1 MKYKSVRILTF
12 LFCICIGFSALSLS
26 QLYSFSLQDKA
37 LLENSLQE
45 QVKQIGEKILGHK
58 NFIVLVNI
66 EISTEALT
74 TPAPS
79 AATTPSPPTTRIP
92 RFIGLE
98 TEEIEVLP
106 GMKIRIPKSREEPA
120 TAAAAAAP
128 ATARTQENPTIVP
141 FTQIIKRIVISII
154 VDRGVDPV
162 LLNTLKRQLPGLL
175 GLNVERDV
183 VEIKPTDFYKKNFQ
197 EQFLEFLQPNIHW
210 ILLTLL
216 LFTFLFGPLRHF
228 FKTVVKAME
237 LRIEADTRIRGM
249 EKMDLG
255 GTIGAGGGGGG
266 TPVLPSGPLE
276 ITFERRRRAELPE
289 KGGEMGKHFSFIN
302 ENNLKNLIYLLKEET
317 VQTIAIVISYLPP
330 EFSSQVISSLD
341 PDTQA
346 RVAVELATVKLK
358 SPEQVAEVE
367 KKIKEKIDYI
377 IGGEEYFLTLLD
389 QVDPKTQ
396 ENILYKLEQQ
406 NPELAAKL
414 RRVVFTFQDIVILEK
429 PALQRVIRE
438 AQREGVVLA
447 IALKNTSEEIK
458 SAVLDVLSEGARAML
473 TEQMDLIGE
482 IGEKRIEEEQKKI
495 VQIVRALEKS
505 GDIVVDHDKILS
517 RISQTKVIEA
527 IPEGEETAETTYTKE
542 ESETKNEYSS
552 FGNSEQTSNSDNS
565 TSYYYGYS
573 SGEDRET
580 FKIK

>member
-1 MKYKSVRILTF
+1 MKRKIICALVWVCCISCFSLT
-12 LFCICIGFSALSLS
+12 
-26 QLYSFSLQDKA
+26 YSFSLQDKA

-45 QVKQIGEKILGHK
+45 QVKQIGEKILGHR
-58 NFIVLVNI
+58 NFVVLVNI

-74 TPAPS
+74 SLSSSPSPAAAKPATAPS
-79 AATTPSPPTTRIP
+79 PSTRIP

-98 TEEIEVLP
+98 SEEIEVLP
-106 GMKIRIPKSREEPA
+106 GVKIRIPKSREESVPAQPA
-120 TAAAAAAP
+120 TV
-128 ATARTQENPTIVP
+128 QENPTIIP
-141 FTQIIKRIVISII
+141 FTQIIKRIVVSII
-154 VDRGVDPV
+154 VDRSVDPV
-162 LLNTLKRQLPGLL
+162 LLNTLKKQLPGLL
-175 GLNVERDV
+175 GLNTERDI
-183 VEIKPTDFYKKNFQ
+183 VEIKPTQFYKKSFQ
-197 EQFLEFLQPNIHW
+197 EQFLEFLYPNIHW
-210 ILLTLL
+210 LLLILL

-249 EKMDLG
+249 EKMELG
-255 GTIGAGGGGGG
+255 GAGGGPGGAVG
-266 TPVLPSGPLE
+266 LPAGPLE
-276 ITFERRRRAELPE
+276 ITFERKRRAELPE

-341 PDTQA
+341 PETQA

-367 KKIKEKIDYI
+367 KRIKEKIDYI
-377 IGGEEYFLTLLD
+377 IGGEDYFLNLLD

-447 IALKNTSEEIK
+447 IALKNASEEIK
-458 SAVLDVLSEGARAML
+458 SAVMDVLSEGARAML

-495 VQIVRALEKS
+495 VRIVRALEKS

-527 IPEGEETAETTYTKE
+527 VPEKEFTETTANNENENQSKFGYGFGSEAQTPYKE
-542 ESETKNEYSS
+542 ENTDTVKFSS
-552 FGNSEQTSNSDNS
+552 SDTN
-565 TSYYYGYS
+565 YGYTDE
-573 SGEDRET
+573 GT